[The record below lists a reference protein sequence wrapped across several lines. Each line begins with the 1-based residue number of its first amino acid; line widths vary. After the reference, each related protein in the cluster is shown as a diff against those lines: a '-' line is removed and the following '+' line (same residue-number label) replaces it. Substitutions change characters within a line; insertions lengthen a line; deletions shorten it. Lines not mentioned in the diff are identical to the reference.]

1 VILTFSQENLRHPA
15 VHRRAAL
22 PDMVRAAPSKLCGM
36 SDAPPFSPVM
46 ALLTISRGWDAAL
59 AEALSPLGLTTR
71 KLGLLGH
78 IHAAPAVSFS
88 ELARRSRITVQTAH
102 TAVGALVAAGL
113 VDDATAHAGA
123 ASALRVTEAGDAALA
138 RARGIVRDLDSALS
152 EAQPELADALRP
164 AMERAL
170 NRT

>member
-1 VILTFSQENLRHPA
+1 
-15 VHRRAAL
+15 
-22 PDMVRAAPSKLCGM
+22 M

-59 AEALSPLGLTTR
+59 AEALAPLGLTTR

-113 VDDATAHAGA
+113 VDDATAHAGS
-123 ASALRVTEAGDAALA
+123 ASTLRVTEAGAVALA
-138 RARGIVRDLDSALS
+138 RAREVVRGLDSALG
-152 EAQPELADALRP
+152 EAQPELAIALET
-164 AMERAL
+164 AMGRML
-170 NRT
+170 NRD